1 MAPPNAHIVKS
12 FDDDLRAL
20 RSIIGEMGG
29 LARSGLD
36 RSIQSLLSFDMEL
49 AERVI
54 ADDRR
59 IDDLEMEV
67 EAFAISIIARR
78 APMAQDLREVIAAL
92 KIGALIERI
101 GDYGKNI
108 SKRVASISDSK
119 YRGAGSGVERMGQMV
134 SEQVDD
140 AMRAFLDRDPYLARA
155 VNDQDEAIDDF
166 YESLFQT
173 LLGEIAED
181 SELTAPATHY
191 IFIIKNLERI
201 GDHAT
206 NIAEMVHY
214 SATGE
219 YLEARAKGGDATG
232 LTLPL

>member
-1 MAPPNAHIVKS
+1 MSAPAAHTVKS

-29 LARSGLD
+29 LARVQLD
-36 RSIQSLLSFDMEL
+36 GAVAALLSRDVESAARIVAADARLDEMEL
-49 AERVI
+49 EAEACAI
-54 ADDRR
+54 A
-59 IDDLEMEV
+59 V
-67 EAFAISIIARR
+67 IARR

-92 KIGALIERI
+92 KIGAVIERI

-108 SKRVASISDSK
+108 AKRVEVVAKSG
-119 YRGAGSGVERMGQMV
+119 YRESNSGVEEMGRMV
-134 SEQVDD
+134 SALVDN
-140 AMRAFLDRDPYLARA
+140 ALRAFAERDAERARSVSEGDR
-155 VNDQDEAIDDF
+155 AIDDY
-166 YESLFQT
+166 YESLFQS
-173 LLGEIAED
+173 LLGRIAED
-181 SELTAPATHY
+181 SENTVPATHF
-191 IFIIKNLERI
+191 IFVIKNLERV

-219 YLEARAKGGDATG
+219 HLTDRPKGGDATG